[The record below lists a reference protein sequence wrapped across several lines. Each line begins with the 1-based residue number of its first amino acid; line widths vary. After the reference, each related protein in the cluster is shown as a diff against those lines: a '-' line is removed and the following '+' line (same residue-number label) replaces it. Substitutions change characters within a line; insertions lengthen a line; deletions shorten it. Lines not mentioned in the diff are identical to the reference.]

1 MAKQTLEFQA
11 ETKRLLDL
19 VVNSIYTNKEIFLRE
34 LISNASDALDKLHFE
49 SLTNQNILEGNE
61 SYEIF
66 IVPDP
71 ASKTITISD
80 NGIGMTRDE
89 VISNIGTIAKS
100 GTKAFLD
107 KVKESGNVTEEMIG
121 QFGVGFY
128 SAFIVADKVT
138 LITRRAGEQTASKWE
153 SDGTGE
159 FTIEDCDKES
169 RGTTITLHL
178 KDEFTGSDGSE
189 KNFTDVDTIERLVK
203 KYSDYIRYPIK
214 MNFEIE
220 KVRDDQAGDQSDGQ
234 VENPSDNQSDEKT
247 VEKTIKVR
255 TVNSMTPLWTK
266 NKNDITSDEY
276 NEFFKHQFHEWEPPL
291 EIMHTKA
298 EGTIEYTALIC
309 IPKRA
314 AYDLYYSTY
323 EPGLQLYSRHVF
335 IMDKCKDF
343 LPDHLRFVKGLVDSP
358 DLPLNISRE
367 LLQQSREM
375 KKIGQTLE
383 KNILKQL
390 SRMLADDR
398 TKYEEFWEQYGKA
411 LKIGV
416 YNDIYS
422 GKVGDDLKDLLIFK
436 TSKDKKYAT
445 LAEYF
450 GRMKADQSKIYYAVG
465 KDEAAIEQL
474 PQMEILRD
482 RGLEVIYLLDP
493 VDEFALSTLRQYDGK
508 EFQSIAREDFELDDD
523 ESKAAKQKTEEL
535 SKSNETLLNDVKE
548 VLKGKVDDVKL
559 TSRLKSGAVC
569 LATGSFGP
577 SLSME
582 KVFDAMNNPMF
593 KAVKILELNP
603 NHAIFERLKAL
614 DENKD
619 SDEFKTFCELLYAQ
633 ALLIEGVMPD
643 DPAALANKIAQ
654 LMSR

>member
-34 LISNASDALDKLHFE
+34 LISNASDALDKLRFE
-49 SLTNQNILEGNE
+49 SLTNQEILEGNDNF
-61 SYEIF
+61 EIF
-66 IVPDP
+66 VVPDP
-71 ASKTITISD
+71 ESKTITISD

-100 GTKAFLD
+100 GTKAFLE
-107 KVKESGNVTEEMIG
+107 KIKESGDATEELIG

-138 LITRRAGEQTASKWE
+138 LITRRAGDQTASKWE
-153 SDGTGE
+153 SDGAGE
-159 FTIEDCDKES
+159 FTIEECEKES
-169 RGTTITLHL
+169 RGTTITLKL
-178 KDEFTGSDGSE
+178 KDAFTGSDGDE
-189 KNFTDVDTIERLVK
+189 KNFTDVHTIERLIK

-214 MNFEIE
+214 MNFVVEHHHDHDDHDHDDHEHEHEHEEPTIE
-220 KVRDDQAGDQSDGQ
+220 
-234 VENPSDNQSDEKT
+234 
-247 VEKTIKVR
+247 VR
-255 TVNSMTPLWTK
+255 TVNSMMPLWTR
-266 NKNDITSDEY
+266 NKNEITPEEY
-276 NEFFKHQFHEWEPPL
+276 NEFFKHQFHEWEAPL
-291 EIMHTKA
+291 EIMHSKA

-309 IPKRA
+309 IPKKA
-314 AYDLYYSTY
+314 AYDLYYASY

-343 LPDHLRFVKGLVDSP
+343 LPDYLRFVKGLVDSP

-390 SRMLADDR
+390 SRMLENERD
-398 TKYEEFWEQYGKA
+398 KYEEFWAQYGKA
-411 LKIGV
+411 LKIGI
-416 YNDIYS
+416 YNDIYDLS
-422 GKVGDDLKDLLIFK
+422 GVGDKLKDLLIFK
-436 TSKDKKYAT
+436 TSKEKKFST

-450 GRMKADQSKIYYAVG
+450 GRMKADQTKIYYAVG
-465 KDEAAIEQL
+465 KDEAAIEKL
-474 PQMEILRD
+474 PQMELLRD
-482 RGLEVIYLLDP
+482 RDIEVLYMLDP

-508 EFQSIAREDFELDDD
+508 EFQSITREDFELEDD
-523 ESKAAKQKTEEL
+523 ESKAAKEKTEAIA
-535 SKSNETLLNDVKE
+535 KDNETLLKDVKE
-548 VLKGKVDDVKL
+548 ALKGKVDDVRL

-619 SDEFKTFCELLYAQ
+619 SDEFKTFCELLYDQ

-643 DPAALANKIAQ
+643 DPAALANKIAE

>member
-49 SLTNQNILEGNE
+49 SLTNQDILEGNDT
-61 SYEIF
+61 YEIY
-66 IVPDP
+66 VLPDP
-71 ASKTITISD
+71 ESKTITISD
-80 NGIGMTRDE
+80 NGIGMSQDE
-89 VISNIGTIAKS
+89 VIANIGTIAKS
-100 GTKAFLD
+100 GTKAFLE
-107 KVKESGNVTEEMIG
+107 KIKETSGDATEELIG

-138 LITRRAGEQTASKWE
+138 LITRRAGEKAASKWE
-153 SDGTGE
+153 SDGAGE
-159 FTIEDCDKES
+159 FTIEECEKES
-169 RGTTITLHL
+169 RGTTITLKL
-178 KDEFTGSDGSE
+178 KDAFTGSDGDE
-189 KNFTDVDTIERLVK
+189 KNFTDVNTIERLIK

-214 MNFEIE
+214 MNFE
-220 KVRDDQAGDQSDGQ
+220 
-234 VENPSDNQSDEKT
+234 
-247 VEKTIKVR
+247 VEKKDEDDKDAEPIKTIEVR
-255 TVNSMTPLWTK
+255 TVNSMMPLWTR
-266 NKNDITSDEY
+266 NKNEITPEEY
-276 NEFFKHQFHEWEPPL
+276 NEFFKHQFHEWEAPL
-291 EIMHTKA
+291 EIMHSKA
-298 EGTIEYTALIC
+298 EGTLEYTALLC
-309 IPKRA
+309 IPKKA

-390 SRMLADDR
+390 SKMLANDR
-398 TKYEEFWEQYGKA
+398 DKYEEFWAEYGKA
-411 LKIGV
+411 LKIGI

-422 GKVGDDLKDLLIFK
+422 VSGVGDKLKDLLIFK
-436 TSKDKKYAT
+436 TSKDKKFST

-450 GRMKADQSKIYYAVG
+450 GRMKADQTKIYYAVG
-465 KDEAAIEQL
+465 KDEAAIEKL
-474 PQMEILRD
+474 PQMELLRD
-482 RGLEVIYLLDP
+482 RDIEVLYMLDP
-493 VDEFALSTLRQYDGK
+493 VDEFAVSTLRQYEGK
-508 EFQSIAREDFELDDD
+508 EFQSITREDFELEDD
-523 ESKAAKQKTEEL
+523 ESKAAKEKTEAIA
-535 SKSNETLLNDVKE
+535 KDNETLLKDVKE
-548 VLKGKVDDVKL
+548 ALNGKVDDVRL

-593 KAVKILELNP
+593 KAIKILELNP

-614 DENKD
+614 DEHKD

-643 DPAALANKIAQ
+643 DPAALAGKIAE
-654 LMSR
+654 LMAR